1 VPGYDIRPLQK
12 SDDRSR
18 FLCGAENLDRYLR
31 QQAGQEFR
39 RRVASCFVAIEDQ
52 AVAGYYTLSAT
63 GILLSDLPADKKL
76 PRYPEI
82 PAVLLGR
89 LAVDL
94 RHRGRGLG
102 GLLLID
108 AFSRAIRSEI
118 AVYAVVVDAK
128 DNNAR
133 QFYEHYGFRP
143 LAKEGRRLFLP
154 MAEVVRLFASPL

>member
-89 LAVDL
+89 LAVD
-94 RHRGRGLG
+94 
-102 GLLLID
+102 